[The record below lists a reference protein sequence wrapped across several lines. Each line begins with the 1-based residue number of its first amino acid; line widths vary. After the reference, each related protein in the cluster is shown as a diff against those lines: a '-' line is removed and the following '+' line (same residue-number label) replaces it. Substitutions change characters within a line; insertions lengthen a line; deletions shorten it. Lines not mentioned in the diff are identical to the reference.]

1 MVNER
6 LEMVER
12 ERSRINLMENWKKVM
27 ERASLSEI
35 MKAASEHHLL
45 IPAFNIPYL
54 PMMEAVIDAL
64 KEIECFALIE
74 VARPDINR
82 FEARSFAAIKKEFD
96 RCKDTSV
103 TRLHQDHLPVID
115 EEGMKVD
122 WKLLVT
128 EAIDLGYDSVMIDG
142 SRLSLEEN
150 ITASKQVVD
159 IAHPCGVLVEAEL
172 GAVMGHESGPIPP
185 YDEIFSSGKGFT
197 SPENA
202 AYMVQKSGIDWL
214 SVAIGN
220 IHGAITGA
228 AKDQKK
234 VEARLNIEHLKKLVE
249 KTGIPLVLHGGS
261 GVKKEYVLQA
271 IQNGI
276 TKINVG
282 TEVRQT
288 YEKALKE
295 CGNQVRVAQ
304 NTLKEKTKEI
314 INQYYEMNQT
324 ARKLA
329 SFIS

>member
-1 MVNER
+1 M
-6 LEMVER
+6 
-12 ERSRINLMENWKKVM
+12 ERSRIIIMENWKKVM
-27 ERASLSEI
+27 EKASLKTI
-35 MKAASEHHLL
+35 MKTASAQHLV

-54 PMMEAVIDAL
+54 PMMEAVIEAL

-74 VARPDINR
+74 VARPDITR

-103 TRLHQDHLPVID
+103 ARLHQDPVPVLD
-115 EEGMKVD
+115 EEGKEVD

-150 ITASKQVVD
+150 ISISKEVVD
-159 IAHPCGVLVEAEL
+159 IAHPVGVLVEAEL
-172 GAVMGHESGPIPP
+172 GAVMGHESGPMPP
-185 YDEIFSSGKGFT
+185 YDEIFASGKGFT
-197 SPENA
+197 SPEEA
-202 AYMVQKSGIDWL
+202 VYMVQKTGIDWL

-234 VEARLNIEHLKKLVE
+234 VQARLNIEHLKKLVQ

-261 GVKKEYVLQA
+261 GVQKEYVLQA

-282 TEVRQT
+282 TEIRQT
-288 YEKALKE
+288 YEKAYKE
-295 CGNQVRVAQ
+295 SGNNIQAAQ
-304 NTLKEKTKEI
+304 KALKEKTKEI
-314 INQYYEMNQT
+314 LNQYYEMTQT
-324 ARKLA
+324 ARKIGEAL
-329 SFIS
+329 S

>member
-1 MVNER
+1 MR
-6 LEMVER
+6 R
-12 ERSRINLMENWKKVM
+12 YKIERSRLDIMENWKKVM
-27 ERASLSEI
+27 EKASLKTI
-35 MKAASEHHLL
+35 MKTASAQHLV

-54 PMMEAVIDAL
+54 PMMEAVIEAL

-74 VARPDINR
+74 VARPDITR

-103 TRLHQDHLPVID
+103 ARLHQDHVPVLD
-115 EEGMKVD
+115 EEGKEVD

-150 ITASKQVVD
+150 ISISKEVVD
-159 IAHPCGVLVEAEL
+159 IAHPVGVLVEAEL
-172 GAVMGHESGPIPP
+172 GAVMGHESGPMPP
-185 YDEIFSSGKGFT
+185 YDEIFASGKGFT
-197 SPENA
+197 SPEEA
-202 AYMVQKSGIDWL
+202 VYMVQKTGIDWL

-234 VEARLNIEHLKKLVE
+234 VQARLNIEHLKKLVQ

-261 GVKKEYVLQA
+261 GVQKEYVLQA

-282 TEVRQT
+282 TEIRQT
-288 YEKALKE
+288 YEKAYKE
-295 CGNQVRVAQ
+295 SGNNIQAAQ
-304 NTLKEKTKEI
+304 KALKEKTKEI
-314 INQYYEMNQT
+314 LNQYYEMTQT
-324 ARKLA
+324 ARKIGEAL
-329 SFIS
+329 S

>member
-1 MVNER
+1 MR
-6 LEMVER
+6 RFKM
-12 ERSRINLMENWKKVM
+12 ERSRIIIMENWKKVM
-27 ERASLSEI
+27 EKASLKKI
-35 MKAASEHHLL
+35 MKTASAQHLV

-54 PMMEAVIDAL
+54 PMMEAVIEAL

-74 VARPDINR
+74 VARPDITR

-103 TRLHQDHLPVID
+103 ARLHQDHVPVLD
-115 EEGMKVD
+115 EEGKEVD

-150 ITASKQVVD
+150 ISISKEVVD
-159 IAHPCGVLVEAEL
+159 IAHPVGVLVEAEL
-172 GAVMGHESGPIPP
+172 GAVMGHESGPMPP
-185 YDEIFSSGKGFT
+185 YDEIFASGKGFT
-197 SPENA
+197 SPEEA
-202 AYMVQKSGIDWL
+202 VYMVQKTGIDWL

-234 VEARLNIEHLKKLVE
+234 VQARLNIEHLKKLVQ

-261 GVKKEYVLQA
+261 GVQKEYVLQA

-282 TEVRQT
+282 TEIRQT
-288 YEKALKE
+288 YEKAYKE
-295 CGNQVRVAQ
+295 SGNNIQAAQ
-304 NTLKEKTKEI
+304 KALKEKTKEI
-314 INQYYEMNQT
+314 LNQYYEMTQT
-324 ARKLA
+324 ARKIGEAL
-329 SFIS
+329 S

>member
-1 MVNER
+1 M
-6 LEMVER
+6 
-12 ERSRINLMENWKKVM
+12 ERSRIIIMENWKKVM
-27 ERASLSEI
+27 GKASLKTI
-35 MKAASEHHLL
+35 MKTASAQHLV

-54 PMMEAVIDAL
+54 PMMEAVIEAL

-74 VARPDINR
+74 VARPDITR

-103 TRLHQDHLPVID
+103 ARLHQDHVPVLD
-115 EEGMKVD
+115 EEGKEVD

-150 ITASKQVVD
+150 ISISKEVVD
-159 IAHPCGVLVEAEL
+159 IAHPAGVLVEAEL
-172 GAVMGHESGPIPP
+172 GAVMGHESGPMPP
-185 YDEIFSSGKGFT
+185 YDEIFASGKGFT
-197 SPENA
+197 SPEEA
-202 AYMVQKSGIDWL
+202 VYMVQKTGIDWL

-234 VEARLNIEHLKKLVE
+234 VQARLNIEHLKKLVQ

-261 GVKKEYVLQA
+261 GVQKEYVLQA

-282 TEVRQT
+282 TEIRQT
-288 YEKALKE
+288 YEKAYKE
-295 CGNQVRVAQ
+295 SGNNVQAAQ
-304 NTLKEKTKEI
+304 KALKEKTKEI
-314 INQYYEMNQT
+314 LNQYYEMTQT
-324 ARKLA
+324 ARKIGEAL
-329 SFIS
+329 S

>member
-1 MVNER
+1 MR
-6 LEMVER
+6 RFKM
-12 ERSRINLMENWKKVM
+12 ERSRIIIMENWKKVM
-27 ERASLSEI
+27 GKASLKTI
-35 MKAASEHHLL
+35 MKTASAQHLV

-54 PMMEAVIDAL
+54 PMMEAVIEAL

-74 VARPDINR
+74 VARPDITR

-103 TRLHQDHLPVID
+103 ARLHQDHVPVLD
-115 EEGMKVD
+115 EEGKEVD

-150 ITASKQVVD
+150 ISISKEVVD
-159 IAHPCGVLVEAEL
+159 IAHPAGVLVEAEL
-172 GAVMGHESGPIPP
+172 GAVMGHESGPMPP
-185 YDEIFSSGKGFT
+185 YDEIFASGKGFT
-197 SPENA
+197 SPEEA
-202 AYMVQKSGIDWL
+202 VYMVQKTGIDWL

-234 VEARLNIEHLKKLVE
+234 VQARLNIEHLKKLVQ

-261 GVKKEYVLQA
+261 GVQKEYVLQA

-282 TEVRQT
+282 TEIRQT
-288 YEKALKE
+288 YEKAYKE
-295 CGNQVRVAQ
+295 SGNNIQAAQ
-304 NTLKEKTKEI
+304 KALKEKTKEI
-314 INQYYEMNQT
+314 LNQYYEMTQT
-324 ARKLA
+324 ARKIGEAL
-329 SFIS
+329 S

>member
-1 MVNER
+1 M
-6 LEMVER
+6 
-12 ERSRINLMENWKKVM
+12 KT
-27 ERASLSEI
+27 AS
-35 MKAASEHHLL
+35 AQHLV

-54 PMMEAVIDAL
+54 PMMEAVIEAL

-74 VARPDINR
+74 VARPDITR

-103 TRLHQDHLPVID
+103 ARLHQDHVPVLD
-115 EEGMKVD
+115 EEGKEVD

-150 ITASKQVVD
+150 ISISKEVVD
-159 IAHPCGVLVEAEL
+159 IAHPVGVLVEAEL
-172 GAVMGHESGPIPP
+172 GAVMGHESGPMPP
-185 YDEIFSSGKGFT
+185 YDEIFASGKGFT
-197 SPENA
+197 SPEEA
-202 AYMVQKSGIDWL
+202 VYMVQKTGIDWL

-234 VEARLNIEHLKKLVE
+234 VQARLNIEHLKKLVQ

-261 GVKKEYVLQA
+261 GVQKEYVLQA

-282 TEVRQT
+282 TEIRQT
-288 YEKALKE
+288 YEKAYKE
-295 CGNQVRVAQ
+295 SGNNIQAAQ
-304 NTLKEKTKEI
+304 KALKEKTKEI
-314 INQYYEMNQT
+314 LNQYYEMTQT
-324 ARKLA
+324 ARKIGEAL
-329 SFIS
+329 S